1 MHHQPITNQ
10 LSKKIIP
17 MKSEEKFYRICDDI
31 DYPYPGNTV
40 YCYRD
45 PIEFSRY
52 VQDQFQM
59 SPSDTQIKCFEITG
73 NFVRHDESNLED
85 ESDSVVHVIA
95 AREMTKEEVKALNP
109 KRERGTTL
117 RGK

>member
-1 MHHQPITNQ
+1 MN
-10 LSKKIIP
+10 
-17 MKSEEKFYRICDDI
+17 KSPEKFYRICDDI

-45 PIEFSRY
+45 AVEFSRY
-52 VQDQFQM
+52 VQDQLQQ
-59 SPSDTQIKCFEITG
+59 SPHDTQIKLFEITG
-73 NFVRHDESNLED
+73 NFIRHDESNLED

-95 AREMTKEEVKALNP
+95 AREMTKAEVKALNP
-109 KRERGTTL
+109 QRVRGTNL